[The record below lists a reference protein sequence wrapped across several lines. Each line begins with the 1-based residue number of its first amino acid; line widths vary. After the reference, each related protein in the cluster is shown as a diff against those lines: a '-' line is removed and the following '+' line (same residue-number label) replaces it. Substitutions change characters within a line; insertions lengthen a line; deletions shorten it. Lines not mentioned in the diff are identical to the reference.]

1 MMSDQVTAQPKVPAL
16 RFRQVHLDFHTS
28 PLIPA
33 VGEDFDAD
41 AWARQLRD
49 ARIDSITCFATCHH
63 GMSYYPTKVG
73 YMHPHLK
80 RDLLGEQIEA
90 AHRHGINVP
99 VYITVVWSE
108 HQAEE
113 HPEWRQVHRD
123 GRPVGRLPVG
133 ALAHN
138 SWHWLCMNSPYADHV
153 SSVTDEVLSH
163 YAADGLFF
171 DILMSAQPGCCC
183 AYCLR
188 GMMADGVNPEDDT
201 ALHAY
206 TLAAERRFM
215 DRISREVWA
224 KRPGLPLY
232 FNARMRLTGD
242 PQEGNRPEAPYYTH
256 WELES
261 LPTGG
266 WGYTHF
272 ALYNRFFQT
281 LGKPVLGMTAAF
293 HRSWA
298 DFGTVKSQA
307 ALDYECF
314 RALAGGAAC
323 SVGDQLHP
331 RGIPVAET
339 YRRIGRTYASVEAK
353 EPWCR
358 GAVPQAEVAILLPPD
373 SSTGTRVMGMES
385 EEGAL
390 HMLLEMG
397 AQAAVIDSAADF
409 SPYRVIVAPDHVRLD
424 AALAAKIR
432 GYVGGGGSVLLSHE
446 SGLRVDGSEF
456 ALEALMG
463 VEYLGA
469 GRDDVEFFRPMDALA
484 GSIPAMD
491 HALYDRGSAVRPR
504 PGTEVLAEIV
514 SPYFSRTWAHFSSHA
529 QTPPDPAGLHG
540 LAAATLC
547 GRVAYLSHPLFLSYQ
562 RNGYPA
568 YRQIVGA
575 LLRRL
580 LPDPIVRT
588 NLPTTAEVT
597 VLRQPAGADGDS
609 PERLICHLLHYV
621 PQRRTPDLDLVED
634 AIALH
639 DVSVAVR
646 TGWRPRQVYLAPERT
661 VLDISQQGEYASV
674 SVPEVN
680 GHAMVV
686 FERDR

>member
-1 MMSDQVTAQPKVPAL
+1 MSEHAEALPKAPGL

-33 VGEDFDAD
+33 VADDFEPD

-49 ARIDSITCFATCHH
+49 AHINSITCFATCHH
-63 GMSYYPTKVG
+63 GMSYYPTRVG
-73 YMHPHLK
+73 FMHPHLK

-90 AHRHGINVP
+90 AHRHGIKVP

-123 GRPVGRLPVG
+123 GSPVGRAPVG
-133 ALAHN
+133 PLSKHG
-138 SWHWLCMNSPYADHV
+138 WHWLCMNSPYADHV
-153 SSVTDEVLSH
+153 SAVTDEVLSS

-171 DILMSAQPGCCC
+171 DIVMSAKPGCCC

-188 GMMADGVNPEDDT
+188 GMLEAGVDPEDDA
-201 ALHAY
+201 ALHGY
-206 TLAAERRFM
+206 TLGAERRFM
-215 DRISREVWA
+215 ERISREVWA

-232 FNARMRLTGD
+232 FNARMRLTGEPVD
-242 PQEGNRPEAPYYTH
+242 GNRPEAPYFSH

-281 LGKPVLGMTAAF
+281 LGKPILGMTAAF

-331 RGIPVAET
+331 RGTTVAET
-339 YRRIGRTYASVEAK
+339 YRRLGATYASVEAK

-358 GAVPQAEVAILLPPD
+358 GAVPLAEVAILLPSD
-373 SSTGTRVMGMES
+373 SSSWSRVSGLES
-385 EEGAL
+385 EDGAL
-390 HMLLEMG
+390 HMLLESG
-397 AQAAVIDSAADF
+397 YQAAVVDSAADF
-409 SPYRVIVAPDHVRLD
+409 APYRVIVAPDHARLSTE
-424 AALAAKIR
+424 LAANLR
-432 GYVGGGGSVLLSHE
+432 SYVIAGGSLLLSHE
-446 SGLRVDGSEF
+446 SGLSTEGKDF
-456 ALEALMG
+456 ALGDLMG

-469 GRDDVEFFRPMDALA
+469 SRDDVEFFRPLGELA
-484 GSIPAMD
+484 AEIPVMD
-491 HALYDRGSAVRPR
+491 HALYDRGSAVRSLA
-504 PGTEVLAEIV
+504 GTEVLGEVV

-529 QTPPDPAGLHG
+529 QTPPNPVELPGLV
-540 LAAATLC
+540 AASIR
-547 GRVAYLSHPLFLSYQ
+547 GRVVYLSNPLFRSYQ
-562 RNGYPA
+562 ANGYPV
-568 YRQIVGA
+568 YRQIVTA
-575 LLRRL
+575 ILHRL
-580 LPDPIVRT
+580 LPDPLVQT
-588 NLPTTAEVT
+588 NLPTTGEVT
-597 VLRQPAGADGDS
+597 VLHQPAGADGNA
-609 PERLICHLLHYV
+609 PERLICHILHYV
-621 PQRRTPDLDLVED
+621 PQRRAPDLDLVED
-634 AIALH
+634 VIPLF
-639 DVSVAVR
+639 DVTVEVR
-646 TGWRPRQVYLAPERT
+646 TGWEPRAVYLAPERT
-661 VLDISQQGEYASV
+661 ALVATMHGDYACV
-674 SVPEVN
+674 SVPKVT

-686 FERDR
+686 FERGR